1 MKKKLA
7 ITYNQL
13 NIEATAT
20 RRFQITMNTPLDELQ
35 WKSPEW
41 IQAFGLRTDNVL
53 DYFAESPFFN
63 KTSNNQ
69 VIKMQRQFSQAPPDP
84 ASQEAKHRSGESE
97 VMTGIPLH
105 QQEQNEFSHLEP
117 ARKSL
122 LSRYPVH
129 AMLEREL
136 SKMTG
141 IEYVLA
147 YLQEPDFW
155 VIKKQNRLG
164 PQQVQVLQDYYI
176 IGANVYQSPTIFRI
190 VQSRIMAASYHL
202 SDTLDQ
208 LHKLTEFQPAQ
219 GVQFKKLQPAAITGN
234 GSSGLQNS
242 APPTAPANGPPSTV
256 TTAQAAQ
263 TARTGQLD
271 QNGGRDSQEV
281 ITQDMMHRLMLTSI
295 KSTPEYI

>member
-1 MKKKLA
+1 M
-7 ITYNQL
+7 
-13 NIEATAT
+13 
-20 RRFQITMNTPLDELQ
+20 MNTPLDELQ

-69 VIKMQRQFSQAPPDP
+69 VIKMQRQFSQVPTDP
-84 ASQEAKHRSGESE
+84 AAQDGKQRGNESE
-97 VMTGIPLH
+97 VMAGIPLH
-105 QQEQNEFSHLEP
+105 QQEQNEFGHLEP
-117 ARKSL
+117 TRRSL
-122 LSRYPVH
+122 LSRYPAH

-136 SKMTG
+136 SKMKG

-164 PQQVQVLQDYYI
+164 PQQVQVLQDYYV
-176 IGANVYQSPTIFRI
+176 IGANVYQSPTVFKI
-190 VQSRIMAASYHL
+190 VQSRVMAASYHL
-202 SDTLDQ
+202 TETLSQ

-219 GVQFKKLQPAAITGN
+219 GVQFKRLQSTTITSN
-234 GSSGLQNS
+234 GTSSSQNS

-256 TTAQAAQ
+256 NTAQTAQ
-263 TARTGQLD
+263 TARTGQLEH
-271 QNGGRDSQEV
+271 NGNHEPQEV